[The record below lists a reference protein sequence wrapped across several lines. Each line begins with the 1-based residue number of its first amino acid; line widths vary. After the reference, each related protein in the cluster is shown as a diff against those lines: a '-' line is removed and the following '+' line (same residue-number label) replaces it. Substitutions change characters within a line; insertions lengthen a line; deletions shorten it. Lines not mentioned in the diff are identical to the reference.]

1 MPDGQSPK
9 ILFKKVIVVPDG
21 QSPKVKISICRYFI
35 QVTKNL
41 LSKILIYE
49 LKLKVALATNIGQ
62 TFEAP

>member
-1 MPDGQSPK
+1 MSRRILFKKVIVVPDGQSPK

-21 QSPKVKISICRYFI
+21 QSPKVKTSICRYFI

-49 LKLKVALATNIGQ
+49 
-62 TFEAP
+62 